1 MFKVTIPAQRAEL
14 ERNRK
19 DKMSQKIKRT
29 RKKNDF
35 TVERMLFCQI
45 GLKSG

>member
-29 RKKNDF
+29 RKK
-35 TVERMLFCQI
+35 TILR
-45 GLKSG
+45 LKGCFSVKLV